1 MTMRPAGP
9 AAVPFPA
16 QSFSHWLAQAPRH
29 LPLDDSGGTA
39 RPDGLAARALTADG
53 RAAAEARRFTGTT
66 LSGWNLGPLVDN
78 AVLVVTEL
86 LSNAL
91 RYGLAKPAAQPRGGA
106 AHPLWLGLLRCRDL
120 VLCTVCDH
128 SSDVPVLREP
138 DHFAQSG
145 RGLHII
151 DCLSASW
158 GWTTPTAAGKAV
170 WAALP
175 AAN

>member
-1 MTMRPAGP
+1 MTTHPAGTTADFFPAGP
-9 AAVPFPA
+9 LG
-16 QSFSHWLAQAPRH
+16 HLLAQAPRGI
-29 LPLDDSGGTA
+29 PLDAHAVRPSG
-39 RPDGLAARALTADG
+39 LVARALTADG
-53 RAAAEARRFTGTT
+53 RAAAEARRFTGAT
-66 LSGWNLGPLVDN
+66 LSGWNLKPLVDN

-91 RYGLAKPAAQPRGGA
+91 RHGLAQSPRQPRGA
-106 AHPLWLGLLRCRDL
+106 APRPLWMGLLRCRDL

-128 SSDVPVLREP
+128 STDVPVLRES
-138 DHFAQSG
+138 DHLAQSG

-151 DCLSASW
+151 DCLSSSW

-175 AAN
+175 AAE

>member
-1 MTMRPAGP
+1 MTTHPAAPAAEFPVEPLGHWLTQAPHDDPLGDRAVRPAD
-9 AAVPFPA
+9 
-16 QSFSHWLAQAPRH
+16 LA
-29 LPLDDSGGTA
+29 T
-39 RPDGLAARALTADG
+39 RALTADG
-53 RAAAEARRFTGTT
+53 RAGSEARRFTGAT

-91 RYGLAKPAAQPRGGA
+91 RYGLAKPAGQLLGA
-106 AHPLWLGLLRCRDL
+106 APRPLWLGLLRCRDL

-128 SSDVPVLREP
+128 STDVPVVREP
-138 DHFAQSG
+138 DHLAQSG

-151 DCLSASW
+151 DCLSQSW

-175 AAN
+175 TAE